1 MVAAALLLSAC
12 QPGRLVGGSV
22 PSLNLAPGR
31 AAIVNPSFGPAP
43 ADFVSAW
50 VPWWSGAA
58 GRAAIEDSTL
68 SGTIGDVS
76 PFWYGTAND
85 GSITLLGTQ
94 TNLNSAVNAAR
105 ANGLTLI
112 PTIADGTGAGVMS
125 GILADPATR
134 AAHIQNIVNLVIDKG
149 YDGIDIDYE
158 VFAFNHPGEPW
169 TEITPKWV
177 AFVNELGAALHAQ
190 GRLLSVTV
198 PPIWTVTT
206 PSSGTLRAGYTV
218 YAQDQIAAV
227 VDRLRL
233 MVYDWSV
240 SSPGPISPMT
250 WVNSVIAYSNSVVAQ
265 PSKLQLGVPAYGRHW
280 VTKKNATETCPD
292 AALYKES
299 VLMKNFDAVTAGHPV
314 ARDASG
320 EMTSSWT
327 QTVTGPRTKP
337 LPPPV
342 VPPATVTIPT
352 ANDPADGAPLL
363 PALRLTPPSTQ
374 VTCTV
379 QHTVFVPDAY
389 SVDQRADAANAAH
402 WRGIILWAFGYETS
416 DLFDVL
422 TV

>member
-12 QPGRLVGGSV
+12 QSDRLVGGSV
-22 PSLNLAPGR
+22 PLWNVQTGR
-31 AAIVNPSFGPAP
+31 TAIVRPSLGSAP

-50 VPWWSGAA
+50 VPWWSGTA
-58 GRAAIEDSTL
+58 GRTAIENPGL
-68 SGTIGDVS
+68 SSTIGDVS

-94 TNLNSAVNAAR
+94 GNLDSAVKAAR
-105 ANGLTLI
+105 DNSLMLI

-125 GILADPATR
+125 GILADPASR
-134 AAHIQNIVNLVIDKG
+134 AAHIQNIVNLVLSKG

-177 AFVNELGAALHAQ
+177 AFVNELSAALHAQ

-198 PPIWTVTT
+198 PPIWNVTPAT
-206 PSSGTLRAGYTV
+206 GGTLRAGYTV

-240 SSPGPISPMT
+240 SSPGPIAPMT
-250 WVNSVIAYSNSVVAQ
+250 WVNSVIAYSNSVV
-265 PSKLQLGVPAYGRHW
+265 PVSKLQLGVPAYGRHW
-280 VTKKNATETCPD
+280 VTQKNANETCPD
-292 AALYKES
+292 AALYKQS
-299 VLMKNFDAVTAGHPV
+299 VQMKNFGAVTAGHV
-314 ARDASG
+314 VTRDASG
-320 EMTSSWT
+320 ELTSSWT
-327 QTVTGPRTKP
+327 QVVTGPRTKP

-342 VPPATVTIPT
+342 VPPATVTILS
-352 ANDPADGAPLL
+352 ANNPADGPLL
-363 PALRLTPPSTQ
+363 PAMRLTPPSTQ

-379 QHTVFVPDAY
+379 QHTVFVPDSY
-389 SVDQRADAANAAH
+389 SIDQRADAAHAAG
-402 WRGIILWAFGYETS
+402 WRGIIVWAFGYENA